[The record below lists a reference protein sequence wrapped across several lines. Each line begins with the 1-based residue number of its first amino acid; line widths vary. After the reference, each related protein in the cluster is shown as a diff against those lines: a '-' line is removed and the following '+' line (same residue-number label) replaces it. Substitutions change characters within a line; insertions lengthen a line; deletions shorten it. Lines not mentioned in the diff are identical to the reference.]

1 MKDLFHRT
9 ASKVSSAAG
18 SPAAFLGSLAI
29 VVTWALVGP
38 LFDYSNT
45 WQLVINTGTT
55 IVTFLMVFLIQ
66 NTQNRDSKAVHLKL
80 DELIHSSKNARNSFV
95 NLENISDEE
104 LEELD
109 RYFKEIH
116 LQQGGVK
123 PGIHKLHQKI
133 EAEHDRR
140 LSLRGATQA
149 LGNILRTPLNVSVPR
164 LPGQSN
170 DPSSKAMQNDTH
182 STNNTKDTEK
192 RW

>member
-1 MKDLFHRT
+1 MKELFHRT

-29 VVTWALVGP
+29 VITWALVGP

-109 RYFKEIH
+109 RYFKDIH
-116 LQQGGVK
+116 SKQGGIK

-140 LSLRGATQA
+140 LSLHGATQA
-149 LGNILRTPLNVSVPR
+149 LGNIFRTPLNVTVPR
-164 LPGQSN
+164 LPGQLSDPANKATPSN
-170 DPSSKAMQNDTH
+170 AHATES
-182 STNNTKDTEK
+182 TKDTEK